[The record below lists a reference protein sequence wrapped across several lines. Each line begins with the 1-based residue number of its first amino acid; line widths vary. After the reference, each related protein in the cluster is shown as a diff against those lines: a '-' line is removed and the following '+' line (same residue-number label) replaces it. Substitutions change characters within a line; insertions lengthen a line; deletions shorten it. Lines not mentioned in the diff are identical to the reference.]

1 MGVTPPF
8 WGYLLSCELVG
19 PHGDAIDELHG
30 TPEPVEFHA
39 LVHVHDAVGGWRAPP
54 DRVLQV
60 APDAGQDALEHGQ
73 STAQSLLGQQVALPS
88 NGDLLGRGEYTN
100 LPVTS
105 QTPFSTLTQDFQT
118 LKLAASVIC
127 SPELMSCPE
136 QARQFINLVQ
146 LQGSLWISKI

>member
-1 MGVTPPF
+1 MTPPL

-60 APDAGQDALEHGQ
+60 APDAGQDDLEHGQ

-88 NGDLLGRGEYTN
+88 NGDLLGREEYTN

-105 QTPFSTLTQDFQT
+105 QTPFSTPNPRFPNSEAGCICNLFTRTDV
-118 LKLAASVIC
+118 LPRAGKIVYKLSSTA
-127 SPELMSCPE
+127 
-136 QARQFINLVQ
+136 
-146 LQGSLWISKI
+146 GKSLDK